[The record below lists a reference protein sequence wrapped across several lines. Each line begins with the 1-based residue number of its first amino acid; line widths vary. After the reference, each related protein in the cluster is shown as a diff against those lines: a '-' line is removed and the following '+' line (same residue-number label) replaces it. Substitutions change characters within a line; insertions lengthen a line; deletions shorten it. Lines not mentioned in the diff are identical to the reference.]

1 MKKVSKSIP
10 ARHYGF
16 SLLGIL
22 ISLACMVMLMSIYM
36 TSVDKAV
43 TGGQG
48 NSVKQSV
55 WGMQDQIQMQLVG
68 QGLTIHAMTNG
79 EGFLIPSKLSGSNDV
94 TENTSANFWSALILQ
109 NLVAAKQLVSPT
121 DRGWVEEAPYSQNRS
136 LWDPDFSADLDE
148 TSNVSY
154 AHMPLYGE
162 RLKKRWSPGAGRFPI
177 IGNRGPKDGIE
188 NTDSFT
194 LDDDGIWRGWV
205 LHADNAIEWVEGT
218 SVVSKWRRGD
228 GETQYNLF
236 LYEGDSADDAMLGFT
251 IEMYDNGPVFVWD

>member
-1 MKKVSKSIP
+1 
-10 ARHYGF
+10 
-16 SLLGIL
+16 
-22 ISLACMVMLMSIYM
+22 
-36 TSVDKAV
+36 
-43 TGGQG
+43 
-48 NSVKQSV
+48 
-55 WGMQDQIQMQLVG
+55 
-68 QGLTIHAMTNG
+68 MTNG

-228 GETQYNLF
+228 GETQDNLF